1 MTPLLDPPRP
11 ATATAAPGARAQ
23 STFGPLASAVR
34 NSGYLDRQIG
44 YYVRLACVILGG
56 IALTAAGVVLL
67 SHSWWAVLLAVPAAL
82 LSAQVGFFGHDAG
95 HQQISASKKTNRILG
110 FIAGNVLGG
119 LSYGWWQD
127 KHLRHHANPNHEGL
141 DPDVAEGT
149 IVWSDRQAAK
159 RTGFGVW
166 LAHHQADLFFP
177 LLTFEGWSLMV
188 SGLKT
193 LRMRPKRQRILEAS
207 LLGMRHLA
215 CLAFLFVFLT
225 PGQAVVFVL
234 IHQALYGLN
243 LGMAFAPNHK
253 GMLMP
258 EPGTKMDHLHKQVLT
273 SRDVSGGWLVDQFL
287 GGLNYQIEHHLF
299 PSMPRPHL
307 RKAQPMIRDY
317 CLIQGLPFRNV
328 GFVAS
333 YVECLDHLRSVGNTA
348 GHEAIV
354 TADVSV
360 PMQDVPVDSA
370 R

>member
-11 ATATAAPGARAQ
+11 APAPAAAGARAQ

-34 NSGYLDRQIG
+34 GSGYLDRKIG
-44 YYVRLACVILGG
+44 YYVRLASVILGG
-56 IALTAAGVVLL
+56 IALTATGVVLL
-67 SHSWWAVLLAVPAAL
+67 SHSWWALLLAVPAAL

-95 HQQISASKKTNRILG
+95 HQQIAGSKKANRILG
-110 FIAGNVLGG
+110 FIAGDVLGG

-149 IVWSDRQAAK
+149 IVWSDRQASK
-159 RTGFGVW
+159 RTGFGIW

-188 SGLKT
+188 SGIKT
-193 LRMRPKRQRILEAS
+193 LRLRPKRQRIVEAV
-207 LLGMRHLA
+207 LLSMRHLV

-225 PGQAVVFVL
+225 PGQAVLFAL
-234 IHQALYGLN
+234 IHQALYGMN

-299 PSMPRPHL
+299 PSIPRPNL
-307 RKAQPMIRDY
+307 RRAQPMIRDY
-317 CLIQGLPFRNV
+317 CQIQGLEFRNV
-328 GFVAS
+328 GFIAS
-333 YVECLDHLRSVGNTA
+333 YRECLDHLRSVGHAA
-348 GHEAIV
+348 GVELPPVAAAAV
-354 TADVSV
+354 PADSTH
-360 PMQDVPVDSA
+360 
-370 R
+370 